1 MNWEDWFK
9 LLLTGAC
16 TAGFAILSL
25 IIASIKDEIK
35 SIWAQIS
42 KREDELQRLGIRIA
56 SDYVTKM
63 ELNEIKRDIKSEME
77 SGFNRISEQIKL
89 LSHLDNRKDHNGY

>member
-16 TAGFAILSL
+16 TAGFTILSL
-25 IIASIKDEIK
+25 VIAGLKSELKD
-35 SIWAQIS
+35 IWALIS
-42 KREDELQRLGIRIA
+42 RREDELQKLGIKIA

-63 ELNEIKRDIKSEME
+63 ELMEIKRDIKSEME